1 MSAPDRAQGGSHVH
15 SLLRVQGLTR
25 RFGGLT
31 AVADVELAVEA
42 GQIFGLIGPNGA
54 GKTTCF
60 NLITGLLPPSAGAV
74 EFGGRSI
81 VGLAPHRVTALG
93 MARTFQNIRLF
104 GAMTARENVLVGAH
118 ARLRAGVFGGI
129 FRTPAVRREE
139 AAARERAVRL
149 LDLVGLGDAADL
161 PAAGLPYGRQRRLEI
176 ARALATEP
184 RLLCLDEPAA
194 GMNESES
201 RELMDLIRRIREQGM
216 TVLLIEHDMH
226 VVMNLC
232 DRVAVLNFGQ
242 KIAEGSPAEIQAN
255 PAVIEA
261 YLGRDDSA
269 AD

>member
-1 MSAPDRAQGGSHVH
+1 MSGILSVR
-15 SLLRVQGLTR
+15 GLTR
-25 RFGGLT
+25 RFGGLA
-31 AVADVELAVEA
+31 AVADVNLDVAE

-60 NLITGLLPPSAGAV
+60 NLLTGLLAPSAGAV
-74 EFGGRSI
+74 EFLGRSI
-81 VGLAPHRVTALG
+81 VGVAPHRITALG

-104 GAMTARENVLVGAH
+104 GEMTALENVLVGMH
-118 ARLRAGVFGGI
+118 GRLSAGVFGGVL
-129 FRTPAVRREE
+129 RLRAARREE
-139 AAARERAVRL
+139 AAARQRAVEL
-149 LDLVGLGDAADL
+149 LEFVELGAEAAT
-161 PAAGLPYGRQRRLEI
+161 PAAALPYGRQRRLEI
-176 ARALATEP
+176 ARALATAP

-201 RELMDLIRRIREQGM
+201 RDLMDLIRRIRAQGV
-216 TVLLIEHDMH
+216 TALLIEHDMH

-242 KIAEGSPAEIQAN
+242 KIADGTPAEIQAD

-261 YLGRDDSA
+261 YLGRDDGA

>member
-1 MSAPDRAQGGSHVH
+1 MSGILSVR
-15 SLLRVQGLTR
+15 GLTR
-25 RFGGLT
+25 RFGGLA
-31 AVADVELAVEA
+31 AVADVDLAVAE

-60 NLITGLLPPSAGAV
+60 NLLTGLLAPSAGVVA
-74 EFGGRSI
+74 FQGRSI
-81 VGLAPHRVTALG
+81 VGLAPHRITALG

-104 GAMTARENVLVGAH
+104 GEMTALENVLVGMH
-118 ARLRAGVFGGI
+118 GRLQAGVLGGVLGL
-129 FRTPAVRREE
+129 PAVRAEE
-139 AAARERAVRL
+139 AEARRRAAEL
-149 LDLVGLGDAADL
+149 LEFAGLGADVDL
-161 PAAGLPYGRQRRLEI
+161 PAAALPYGRQRRLEI
-176 ARALATEP
+176 ARALATAP

-201 RELMDLIRRIREQGM
+201 RNLMDLIRRIRAQGI
-216 TVLLIEHDMH
+216 TILLIEHDMH

-242 KIAEGSPAEIQAN
+242 KIAEGTPAEIQAD

-261 YLGRDDSA
+261 YLGRDDGA